1 MRAELELTR
10 EALRVGVADSVA
22 QCEGRHRHL
31 KSGTVVAGV
40 DDGAGAEGAP
50 SERPGRGQ
58 QQHTVAKGILGL
70 RWRATGTG
78 GGTGGAGG
86 EAERDS
92 LGGPTT

>member
-31 KSGTVVAGV
+31 KSGTVVAGAE
-40 DDGAGAEGAP
+40 DGAGAEGAP
-50 SERPGRGQ
+50 SERPGRG
-58 QQHTVAKGILGL
+58 HVAEGILGL
-70 RWRATGTG
+70 RRWRTA
-78 GGTGGAGG
+78 GGASGAG

-92 LGGPTT
+92 LGGPPTT

>member
-31 KSGTVVAGV
+31 KSGTVVAGAE
-40 DDGAGAEGAP
+40 DGAGAEGAP

-70 RWRATGTG
+70 RWRTG
-78 GGTGGAGG
+78 GGASGAG
-86 EAERDS
+86 EAERDTS
-92 LGGPTT
+92 PGADQLHR

>member
-31 KSGTVVAGV
+31 KSGTVVAGAE
-40 DDGAGAEGAP
+40 DGAGAEGAP
-50 SERPGRGQ
+50 SGRPGRG
-58 QQHTVAKGILGL
+58 HVAKGILGL
-70 RWRATGTG
+70 RWRA
-78 GGTGGAGG
+78 GGAGASGAG

>member
-31 KSGTVVAGV
+31 KSGTVVAGAE
-40 DDGAGAEGAP
+40 DGAGAEGAP
-50 SERPGRGQ
+50 SERPGRG
-58 QQHTVAKGILGL
+58 HVAKGILGL
-70 RWRATGTG
+70 RWRTG
-78 GGTGGAGG
+78 GGASSGVVPGV

-92 LGGPTT
+92 LGGPTRPT